1 MFSLHHNL
9 LSFDTL
15 GIVQICHEHRGS
27 WMHNGSFSNKEADKS
42 YDLRLLL
49 QYSPDCAYNLK
60 DSVDFGTKLN
70 FRAYSLRFYAN
81 KGLKSKV
88 FELGKECPDELN
100 QLVTDHTLQDMSWIN
115 SIRLGSYPSAR
126 DGLLNNAC
134 DSLWEKETNLS
145 IAKLSNL
152 LATDE
157 GGHHNLEIQK
167 RSALVSAQHFFQ
179 DTDSYFDAVMSA
191 DELIALA
198 RSKISVGSDIEEI
211 KDFG

>member
-1 MFSLHHNL
+1 
-9 LSFDTL
+9 
-15 GIVQICHEHRGS
+15 
-27 WMHNGSFSNKEADKS
+27 MHCGSFSHKQADKA
-42 YDLRLLL
+42 YDLRPLL

-60 DSVDFGTKLN
+60 DSVDFRTKLN
-70 FRAYSLRFYAN
+70 FRGYVLRFYAN

-88 FELGKECPDELN
+88 FELGHECPDELN

-115 SIRLGSYPSAR
+115 SIRFGLYPSAR

-145 IAKLSNL
+145 LAKLSNV
-152 LATDE
+152 LAPDASSD
-157 GGHHNLEIQK
+157 HNSEIQN
-167 RSALVSAQHFFQ
+167 RLALVSAQHFLQ
-179 DTDSYFDAVMSA
+179 ETDSYYNAVMSA

-198 RSKISVGSDIEEI
+198 RSKINLGSHMEEI